1 MMKIQVKF
9 IQFLVIVT
17 TLIFLP
23 IVSPAYALTD
33 EETFRNEYDKM
44 MSKIRK
50 NLENSQ
56 QDIESKFKNIELVD
70 IDEGIKKAENG
81 DSEAQFV
88 LFIYYWMNKNTEGN
102 NSYVKW
108 LKKCLKNQNDPIKN
122 HWLQLLYIYIISNNN
137 DEIKSVLSQEEK
149 VLIKESM
156 ESNRC
161 CFFIG
166 DDYFA
171 SPEIKS
177 CFGHDN
183 QKAMYYFK
191 KAAEQGNKVGAF
203 AVAGMYECGIGV
215 EKDYERAVYWYKKAY
230 ELGETNYSSF
240 HIAEI
245 YFNGKGN
252 VAKDYKSAANWYLK
266 AGKNNNA
273 KAQYRLAM
281 MYFKGIGVEED
292 YLQGLQWLKYSADNG
307 YAEAQYSY
315 AVILLNSSEYY
326 LKEDDIMYYLRMA
339 SKQGHAEAKE
349 LLRKTNKY
357 QRGIDVIKDR
367 SDF

>member
-9 IQFLVIVT
+9 IQFLVIVA
-17 TLIFLP
+17 IFMFLP
-23 IVSPAYALTD
+23 IVSPVYALTD
-33 EETFRNEYDKM
+33 EETFRNEYNKM
-44 MSKIRK
+44 WGEYRK
-50 NLENSQ
+50 DIINSFNNLER
-56 QDIESKFKNIELVD
+56 KFKNINTD
-70 IDEGIKKAENG
+70 NIDEYIEKAENG
-81 DSEAQFV
+81 DAETQF
-88 LFIYYWMNKNTEGN
+88 LLYIYYLNKDHQDLNKSVE
-102 NSYVKW
+102 W
-108 LKKCLKNQNDPIKN
+108 LKKRLTNQNDSIKE
-122 HWLQLLYIYIISNNN
+122 HWLQLLFSYIAINR
-137 DEIKSVLSQEEK
+137 DDIKSLLLQQERTM
-149 VLIKESM
+149 IKEYIENNM
-156 ESNRC
+156 YVC
-161 CFFIG
+161 LILG
-166 DDYFA
+166 DEYFA
-171 SPEIKS
+171 SPEKES
-177 CFGHDN
+177 AYGHDN
-183 QKAMYYFK
+183 QKAMYFFK
-191 KAAEQGNKVGAF
+191 KAAEHGHKLGAF

-357 QRGIDVIKDR
+357 QRGINVIKDR